1 MKLIVKAAFAL
12 GTLIAAGVI
21 IFLLAEF
28 KPEAPKQKIEAQAP
42 LVKTRE
48 AEIGS
53 VSIPVDSRGLVL
65 PASTV
70 QLVAEVA
77 SRVISISPNFANGGF
92 FRKGDVLLSLD
103 RRPYELQLVRAQ
115 AGVAEAE
122 RLLRMAQAD
131 SAGRGVIQGLETNDL
146 AKGIPQIRSA
156 QANLEAARAQV
167 AAAELQLSSTQVIA
181 PFSGRVFER
190 KVSVGQTVNQGTA
203 LANVY
208 AVDVAEVRLPLNDSQ
223 LGLVDLP
230 TQYPGERASKGPR
243 ALLKTTY
250 AGKEYFWQGEII
262 RTEGG
267 IDPKNRALYVVARV
281 DEPYMKDPRQPNRPP
296 LTAGMFVE
304 AEIEGRVQDNI
315 VRVPRR
321 AFRSGDRLW
330 LVDESGRLYS
340 KHVEVLHRGADT
352 VYVSGGLNNGER
364 VVVTQMTTAVEGMHV
379 RTISDDESQDKPQDK
394 PTLKDM
400 SIGASTGTATATEQV
415 VATVPVTSVTKPS
428 DSAPAAAADSS
439 ADAKPVI
446 AEEATPAPAKAK
458 EKDKQKS
465 AKAGAE
471 ATAKAATVETFPVA
485 ETAAKPSDAV
495 VSAAAAK
502 TDSRLD
508 DLRALDLNAPVAQ
521 SQPQTTPDQAA
532 TEAVPEAT
540 NSASVQT
547 PATEKPAA
555 TEQPAAVAEAAPAKQ
570 EPQPAE
576 IKQAGNISASIVT
589 VMKPIFPA
597 TLTEAV
603 E

>member
-1 MKLIVKAAFAL
+1 MKLFVKAAFAL

-21 IFLLAEF
+21 VFLLAEF
-28 KPEAPKQKIEAQAP
+28 KPEAPKQKVEAQAP

-48 AEIGS
+48 AEVGS

-77 SRVISISPNFANGGF
+77 SRVVSVSPNFANGGF
-92 FRKGDVLLSLD
+92 FRKGDILLTLD

-115 AGVAEAE
+115 ASVAEAE

-131 SAGRGVIQGLETNDL
+131 SAGRGVIKGLETNDL
-146 AKGIPQIRSA
+146 AKGIPQVRSA
-156 QANLEAARAQV
+156 EANLEAARAQV
-167 AAAELQLSSTQVIA
+167 AGAELQLSSTQVVA

-208 AVDVAEVRLPLNDSQ
+208 AVDVAEVRLPLNDTQ

-230 TQYPGERASKGPR
+230 TQYPGERATKGPR

-250 AGKEYFWQGEII
+250 AGKDYFWQGEII

-281 DEPYMKDPRQPNRPP
+281 DEPYMKDARQPNRPP

-304 AEIEGRVQDNI
+304 AEIEGRLQDNI

-352 VYVSGGLNNGER
+352 VYVAAGLNNGER

-379 RTISDDESQDKPQDK
+379 RTISDDESQDKPQEK
-394 PTLKDM
+394 PSLKDV
-400 SIGASTGTATATEQV
+400 SAAAQTEQV
-415 VATVPVTSVTKPS
+415 VATVPVTSVTKPTEEK
-428 DSAPAAAADSS
+428 PAAAAP
-439 ADAKPVI
+439 ATEKPAKNLL
-446 AEEATPAPAKAK
+446 AEEKPAAPVNSK
-458 EKDKQKS
+458 EKDKKKHGKNS
-465 AKAGAE
+465 
-471 ATAKAATVETFPVA
+471 VETSVKETPA
-485 ETAAKPSDAV
+485 ETFTVVEPNAAPAQPAT
-495 VSAAAAK
+495 AAAATK
-502 TDSRLD
+502 SASDSRLD
-508 DLRALDLNAPVAQ
+508 DLRNLDLSAPAPQQAPKQQASVEPAQ
-521 SQPQTTPDQAA
+521 AEPVKSSANEVAA
-532 TEAVPEAT
+532 TEPAQQAT
-540 NSASVQT
+540 APLEPVAKAEDT
-547 PATEKPAA
+547 AAIKPDA
-555 TEQPAAVAEAAPAKQ
+555 
-570 EPQPAE
+570 PAE
-576 IKQAGNISASIVT
+576 ISQASNISASIVT
-589 VMKPIFPA
+589 VAKVTFPEP
-597 TLTEAV
+597 LIEAV